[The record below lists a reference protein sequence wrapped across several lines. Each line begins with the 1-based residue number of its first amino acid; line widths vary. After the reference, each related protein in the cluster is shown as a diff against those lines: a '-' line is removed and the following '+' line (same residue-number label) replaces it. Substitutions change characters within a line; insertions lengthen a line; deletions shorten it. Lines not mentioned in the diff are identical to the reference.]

1 MSNGLIPD
9 SVHSLADYIEQ
20 KLVKYADKSAY
31 SALGL
36 TLSFK
41 EVDEKSKAL
50 ACWLQQKSGL
60 KPGDRIAIQLP
71 NINQNPIAVYAALR
85 AGLVV
90 VNTNPL
96 YTTREMQHQFKD
108 SGAKAIIILADFLPK
123 LEEIKGQ
130 TDITCVITTA
140 AAELLSGE
148 VQPGSGGTTSL
159 SEAIREGEA
168 LELQSRPAI
177 SLDDVC
183 MLQYTGGTTGVSKGA
198 ALSHRNVL
206 SNSIQTLD
214 RLGESFVEGEEVVIC
229 PLPLYHI
236 YAFTVCMMTF
246 FAKGSLTVLIPN
258 PRDPDAFVAAMAP
271 FKLTT
276 FAGIN
281 TLFIGLS
288 GHPGF
293 KQLDFST
300 LKLTLSG
307 GTALTQSA
315 VDVWKQTTGCSIT
328 EGYGLSETAPV
339 LTFNMPGN
347 EHLGTVGLPL
357 LETDIQLLDENDKP
371 VEDGKDG
378 QIAAKGPQVML
389 GYWNRPDETAK
400 VMTTDGYF
408 KTGDVGVRMP
418 DGCIKI
424 VDRLKD
430 LVIVSGFNV
439 YPNEVENVLTGH
451 SDILEAAVIGAP
463 DDKTGERV
471 CAYITVSQP
480 VEQSSIIE
488 FCKEKLTNYKVPKEI
503 HVLEE
508 LPKSTVGKILRR
520 ELRK

>member
-1 MSNGLIPD
+1 MSNSLIPD

-20 KLVKYADKSAY
+20 KLIKYADKPAY
-31 SALGL
+31 SALGQTL
-36 TLSFK
+36 TFR
-41 EVDEKSKAL
+41 EIDEKSRAL
-50 ACWLQQKSGL
+50 ACWLQHNSGL
-60 KPGDRIAIQLP
+60 TPGDRVAIQLP

-123 LEEIKGQ
+123 LEEIKAL
-130 TDITCVITTA
+130 TDITCVITTSA
-140 AAELLSGE
+140 PELLSTD
-148 VQPGSGGTTSL
+148 VQPGADGTTSL
-159 SEAIREGEA
+159 SEAINGGEE
-168 LELQSRPAI
+168 LELRSRPEI

-198 ALSHRNVL
+198 ALSHKNVL

-214 RLGESFVEGEEVVIC
+214 RLGESFVEGEEVVVC

-258 PRDPDAFVAAMAP
+258 PRDLDAFVTAMTP
-271 FKLTT
+271 FRLTT
-276 FAGIN
+276 FAGLN
-281 TLFIGLS
+281 TLFVGLS
-288 GHPGF
+288 AHPGF
-293 KQLDFST
+293 NELDFSS

-315 VDVWKQTTGCSIT
+315 VDVWKKSTGCSIT

-339 LTFNMPGN
+339 LTFNVPGN
-347 EHLGTVGLPL
+347 EHLGTVGMPL
-357 LETDIQLLDENDKP
+357 LETDIQLLDSQDLP
-371 VEDGKDG
+371 VEDGSEG

-400 VMTTDGYF
+400 VMTRDGYF

-439 YPNEVENVLTGH
+439 YPNEVENVLTSH
-451 SDILEAAVIGAP
+451 PDVMEAAVIGAP
-463 DDKTGERV
+463 DDKTGEKV
-471 CAYITVSQP
+471 CAYVTASKSVE
-480 VEQSSIIE
+480 VEQVIAYCRE
-488 FCKEKLTNYKVPKEI
+488 QLTNYKVPNEV
-503 HVLEE
+503 HVLDE